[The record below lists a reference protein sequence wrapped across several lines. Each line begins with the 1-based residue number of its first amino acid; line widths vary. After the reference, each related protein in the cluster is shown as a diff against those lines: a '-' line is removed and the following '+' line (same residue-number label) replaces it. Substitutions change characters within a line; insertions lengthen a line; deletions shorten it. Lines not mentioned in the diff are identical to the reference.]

1 MTPPADRRRTP
12 PDPVDGE
19 DERGGASG
27 PHPIHRLD
35 DAVHQRVRLG
45 ILAACV
51 GVTRV
56 DFTYLRQTLD
66 LTDGNLGR
74 HLETLEQAGLVSV
87 ERVRDGGRPRSWIRV
102 TRKGRAALRSEIA
115 ALRELLDLV
124 GDAVDDD
131 GRGEV

>member
-1 MTPPADRRRTP
+1 MTP
-12 PDPVDGE
+12 
-19 DERGGASG
+19 

-51 GVTRV
+51 GVAKV
-56 DFTYLRQTLD
+56 DFTYLKQTLE

-74 HLETLEQAGLVSV
+74 HLETLQAAGLVTV
-87 ERVRDGGRPRSWIRV
+87 ERAQEGGRPRSWIKV

-124 GDAVDDD
+124 GESADDE
-131 GRGEV
+131 G

>member
-1 MTPPADRRRTP
+1 MTPADPSAT
-12 PDPVDGE
+12 
-19 DERGGASG
+19 

-51 GVTRV
+51 GVAKV
-56 DFTYLRQTLD
+56 DFAYLKQTLD

-74 HLETLEQAGLVSV
+74 HLETLEQAGLVAV
-87 ERVRDGGRPRSWIRV
+87 ERVRDGGRARSWIRV
-102 TRKGRAALRSEIA
+102 TRKGRGALRSEIA

-124 GDAVDDD
+124 GDAADDE
-131 GRGEV
+131 G

>member
-1 MTPPADRRRTP
+1 MTPADPAL
-12 PDPVDGE
+12 
-19 DERGGASG
+19 

-51 GVTRV
+51 GVARV
-56 DFTYLRQTLD
+56 DFAYLKQTLD

-87 ERVRDGGRPRSWIRV
+87 DRVRDGSRSRSWIRV
-102 TRKGRAALRSEIA
+102 TRKGRIALRAEIA

-124 GDAVDDD
+124 GEADSDDSPQ
-131 GRGEV
+131 V

>member
-1 MTPPADRRRTP
+1 M
-12 PDPVDGE
+12 
-19 DERGGASG
+19 S

-51 GVTRV
+51 GVARV
-56 DFTYLRQTLD
+56 DFAHLKQTLE

-74 HLETLEQAGLVSV
+74 HLETLHAAGLVTV
-87 ERVRDGGRPRSWIRV
+87 ERTQDGGRSRSWIKV

-124 GDAVDDD
+124 GEAADDE
-131 GRGEV
+131 G